1 MMNKGKFWEIIDSCR
16 NYIDFR
22 KDDLDLEIVDIQD
35 SYIDYL
41 KGALSTYST
50 DDVIIFGEIFSFYN
64 LKLCRDNI
72 WNWLI
77 KQELPA
83 SDDCFCYFRNWIV
96 SLGHDVYMDC
106 FSHPDVLED
115 YIDEIIDSDSIYF
128 DKIYNVSK
136 EIIEERLTFPTGS
149 LKTTI
154 DNVKYFINEELKKYE
169 TEDTEFG
176 PIKKGIADW
185 KNEKKNVC
193 QEESKEE
200 LKPDSG
206 DKYGNSHFLM
216 SFFKDED
223 GSILVNCNEDCENC
237 PMEMLGEKCE

>member
-41 KGALSTYST
+41 KGALSTYSS
-50 DDVIIFGEIFSFYN
+50 DDVIVFGEIFSFYN
-64 LKLCRDNI
+64 LKLYRDNI

-83 SDDCFCYFRNWIV
+83 SDDCFYYFRNWIV

-128 DKIYNVSK
+128 DKINNISK
-136 EIIEERLTFPTGS
+136 DIIEERLTLPSGS

-169 TEDTEFG
+169 TEDTEYG

-216 SFFKDED
+216 SFF
-223 GSILVNCNEDCENC
+223 
-237 PMEMLGEKCE
+237 